1 MPAAGARQVPEDIH
15 RMAKTSQ
22 VNRNAMRERMAK
34 RDKSKRAAL
43 KDVLMDRTLPVE
55 DRFNASLKLAQMP
68 RNGAAVR
75 VRLRCEVTGRSRG
88 NYRKFKLCR
97 IALRDMASAGQIPGM
112 VKASW

>member
-1 MPAAGARQVPEDIH
+1 
-15 RMAKTSQ
+15 MAKVSQ

-55 DRFNASLKLAQMP
+55 DRFNASLKLAQLP

-75 VRLRCEVTGRSRG
+75 VRLRCEITGRSRG

-97 IALRDMASAGQIPGM
+97 IALREMASAGQIPGM